1 VSLAERGNAE
11 AQFYLGLMYGAGNGV
26 PQDIVQ
32 AHKWYNLSTANS
44 HGTYGKPVS
53 PENITGKN

>member
-1 VSLAERGNAE
+1 
-11 AQFYLGLMYGAGNGV
+11 MYGAGNGV

-53 PENITGKN
+53 PKNITGKN